1 MCKEKGDCLTIVPLG
16 GLGEFGMNTMV
27 FEYKDDVVLIDAGM
41 MFPNADMPGVDH
53 VVPDLSYLLERGEKV
68 RAVILTHGHEDHIGG
83 LPHLLQ
89 EIKVPVYGTKLT
101 LALVRNRLREYRLLE
116 ETELNEI
123 STDSKLEL
131 GHFTFEFFAV
141 NHSIPDTVGLAIHTP
156 VGVVVHGGDFKLAQT
171 PVGGK
176 LTEFHKL
183 ADLGSS
189 GVLLLMMDSTNSD
202 RAGYSGSE
210 RDVFPGIEKVFHVAQ
225 RRIFLS
231 TFASNIYR
239 IQQFIE
245 LAEKYERYIAVS
257 GRSMVNNIKIGQ
269 ELGYLRVPENIMISA
284 KDVMYCPPEEVVVL
298 TTGSQGEPLSALSLM
313 ATADHA
319 WMQVEEGDIVV
330 ISARIIPGHERDVG
344 RVVNS
349 LFRRGA
355 DVLYERTAKV
365 HVSGHGSQ
373 EDLKLMLNFVR
384 PKFFMP
390 IHGEYRHLVCNAQL
404 AEEVGIPYENIVL
417 AEDGAKIE
425 LTPDSC
431 DIVSEINTGW
441 IFVDGKSIGELEDVV
456 LRDRR
461 QLAEDGMA
469 IPIIVLNSQT
479 GELVAGP
486 DVVSRGFV
494 YVDESSELMD
504 EAKELAKSVLDTL
517 NAEQKSNS
525 AIVQEEI
532 RTVLRKF
539 FAKRT
544 DRRPIVVPVIMR
556 V

>member
-1 MCKEKGDCLTIVPLG
+1 MCKENGDCLTIIPLG

-27 FEYKDDVVLIDAGM
+27 FEYGDDIVIIDAGM
-41 MFPNADMPGVDH
+41 MFPDAEMPGVDH
-53 VVPDLSYLLERGEKV
+53 VVPDLSYLLERQEKV
-68 RAVILTHGHEDHIGG
+68 RAIILTHGHEDHIGG

-89 EIKVPVYGTKLT
+89 EIKAPVYGTKLT
-101 LALVRNRLREYRLLE
+101 LALVSNRLREYQLLE

-123 STDSKLEL
+123 NADSKI
-131 GHFTFEFFAV
+131 GFGNFGFEFFHI

-156 VGVVVHGGDFKLAQT
+156 VGIVVHSGDFKLDQT

-183 ADLGSS
+183 ADLGNR
-189 GVLLLMMDSTNSD
+189 GVLLLMADSTNSD

-210 RDVFPGIEKVFHVAQ
+210 RDIFPALENVFQVAQ
-225 RRIFLS
+225 KRIFLS
-231 TFASNIYR
+231 TFASNLYR

-257 GRSMVNNIKIGQ
+257 GRSMVSNIRVAQ
-269 ELGYLRVPENIMISA
+269 EFGYLRVPENIMINA
-284 KDVMYCPPEEVVVL
+284 KDVMHCPPEEVVVL

-319 WMQVEEGDIVV
+319 WMRVEEGDIVV

-373 EDLKLMLNFVR
+373 EDLKLMMNFVR

-404 AEEVGIPYENIVL
+404 AEEVGIPYENIIL

-425 LTPDSC
+425 LTSDSC
-431 DIVSEINTGW
+431 DIASEINTGW
-441 IFVDGKSIGELEDVV
+441 VFVDGKTIGGLEDIV
-456 LRDRR
+456 LRDRK
-461 QLAEDGMA
+461 QLSEDGMV
-469 IPIIVLNSQT
+469 IPIVVLNSQT

-486 DVVSRGFV
+486 DMVSRGFI

-517 NAEQKSNS
+517 NIEQKGNS
-525 AIVQEEI
+525 TIVQEEL
-532 RTVLRKF
+532 RGVLKKF
-539 FAKRT
+539 FTKST
-544 DRRPIVVPVIMR
+544 DRRPIVIPVVMR

>member
-1 MCKEKGDCLTIVPLG
+1 
-16 GLGEFGMNTMV
+16 
-27 FEYKDDVVLIDAGM
+27 
-41 MFPNADMPGVDH
+41 
-53 VVPDLSYLLERGEKV
+53 
-68 RAVILTHGHEDHIGG
+68 
-83 LPHLLQ
+83 
-89 EIKVPVYGTKLT
+89 
-101 LALVRNRLREYRLLE
+101 
-116 ETELNEI
+116 
-123 STDSKLEL
+123 
-131 GHFTFEFFAV
+131 
-141 NHSIPDTVGLAIHTP
+141 
-156 VGVVVHGGDFKLAQT
+156 
-171 PVGGK
+171 
-176 LTEFHKL
+176 
-183 ADLGSS
+183 
-189 GVLLLMMDSTNSD
+189 
-202 RAGYSGSE
+202 
-210 RDVFPGIEKVFHVAQ
+210 
-225 RRIFLS
+225 
-231 TFASNIYR
+231 
-239 IQQFIE
+239 
-245 LAEKYERYIAVS
+245 
-257 GRSMVNNIKIGQ
+257 
-269 ELGYLRVPENIMISA
+269 
-284 KDVMYCPPEEVVVL
+284 
-298 TTGSQGEPLSALSLM
+298 
-313 ATADHA
+313 
-319 WMQVEEGDIVV
+319 VEEGDIVV